1 MDIPLLYDICTI
13 FGLSIGVL
21 LVCHRLRVPSIVGF
35 LLTGLIAGPH
45 GLALIKADG
54 EVEIL
59 AEVGVILLL
68 FTIGIEFSL
77 KSLLQIKRSVL
88 VGGSLQVG
96 LTLLAA
102 FARSPDISGSRR
114 TNRFLLGSSP
124 RLAARRL

>member
-45 GLALIKADG
+45 GLALIQADG

-77 KSLLQIKRSVL
+77 KNLLQIKRSVL

-96 LTLLAA
+96 LTLLAGVCDRPP
-102 FARSPDISGSRR
+102 FRDVDQPID
-114 TNRFLLGSSP
+114 FY
-124 RLAARRL
+124 RLSCRG